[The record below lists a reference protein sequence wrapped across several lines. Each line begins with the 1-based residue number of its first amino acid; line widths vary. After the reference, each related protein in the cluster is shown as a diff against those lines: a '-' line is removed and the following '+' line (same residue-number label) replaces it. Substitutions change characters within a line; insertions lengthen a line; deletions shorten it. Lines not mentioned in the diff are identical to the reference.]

1 MAFTASLQPL
11 SRATSEHESPVRRQ
25 GTINKSFCCRITPN
39 RIWVF
44 LFFHRSAK
52 LLFLSDNCL
61 HQTATVSQNQDAASS
76 KPTFVD
82 CSLFARESQRV
93 QYSTARAVKD
103 LRSSRLSSFPVSSRR
118 DCSKAASME
127 RGKVGEERRAR
138 ERKSNYGEKCFPQ
151 LFNIISK
158 FSLSLILLFPSSSS
172 SR

>member
-1 MAFTASLQPL
+1 MAFAASLQPL
-11 SRATSEHESPVRRQ
+11 PRASSEHESPVRRQ
-25 GTINKSFCCRITPN
+25 GTINKSSRCRITLN
-39 RIWVF
+39 RIWSF
-44 LFFHRSAK
+44 FFHRSAK
-52 LLFLSDNCL
+52 LPFLSDNCL
-61 HQTATVSQNQDAASS
+61 HRTATVSRNQDAASS
-76 KPTFVD
+76 KPIFVD
-82 CSLFARESQRV
+82 CSSFAHEFQRV

-127 RGKVGEERRAR
+127 RGKVEGGRGAR
-138 ERKSNYGEKCFPQ
+138 ERKSNYGENCFPQ